1 MLYHIGIIMLEIH
14 DGRRRLRRRRRRRL
28 SVSRKVNIWSIGI
41 GPGRAAGI
49 RRRQRPTT
57 TVGTTSYTRRQYN
70 NNNNAVCRTFSVSPW
85 KTYTNL
91 LTQTNTTHCQ

>member
-1 MLYHIGIIMLEIH
+1 MLEIL
-14 DGRRRLRRRRRRRL
+14 DGRRRLRRRRL

-41 GPGRAAGI
+41 GPGRAGGI
-49 RRRQRPTT
+49 RRRRRRTT

-70 NNNNAVCRTFSVSPW
+70 NNNNKAVCRTFSVSPR

-91 LTQTNTTHCQ
+91 LTQTNTQTHCQ